1 MDFKIKKITLQ
12 NFKGI
17 SSKEISFDGN
27 TTISGRNGIGKT
39 SISDAFY
46 FVFGNSDTALHNNP
60 NICPIGMDEVSPRV
74 EVLADINGKE
84 ISIAK
89 VQKKTTKEKD
99 GKKTVSLA
107 NSYEVNAI
115 AYGERDFKAKMAEY
129 GFDFDLFLPLSHPNV
144 FTSKKADEMRKILF
158 KMASELSD
166 KDIAKKTEG
175 ASDVVAMMDT
185 YSLDEIEAM
194 QKQTIRKIGEVYG
207 RKGEILDA
215 RVDGL
220 AMSKVDIDV
229 AELELQRNSI
239 KEQMAQA
246 TASINEKQSLYT
258 DLSNRIMKLKFSL
271 TESRNEDIAE
281 VQAKRVD
288 LNGKRNKAIVEQGK
302 VAAFVTRIES
312 QHQQALKDIETLK
325 AKKEKLGKEWQ
336 EIKAET
342 MADGST
348 ICPTCKQ
355 PFPDEKIAEMKQTFE
370 DAKASRLAD
379 VEKYGFQVKEELK
392 KIEGTIPEL
401 EERLKQA
408 KEDLAKVTEDCHRYN
423 AEIGKLPG
431 DSDIPKSEKTL
442 EIEKAIAEMEQKI
455 SSLTDDDY
463 GSKKETVTALQMQLD
478 EVNKKIGQADRNVEI
493 DEQIAELQKKKIDYE
508 QAKANAEKIL
518 YQLDLISMNRNK
530 LIENS
535 INYHFKDVHF
545 KLWTL
550 YKNGEYK
557 ECCIPMVGDKELGS
571 DMNTALE
578 IAAKI
583 DIVTGL
589 QNFFNQRYPIFLD
602 NAECLDGSQV
612 FDLETQLILLKV
624 TDGNFEVKAD

>member
-1 MDFKIKKITLQ
+1 MELKLKKITLQ

-27 TTISGRNGIGKT
+27 TTISGRNGVGKST
-39 SISDAFY
+39 VADGFY
-46 FVFGNSDTALHNNP
+46 FLLGDSNYTLTKNP
-60 NICPIGMDEVSPRV
+60 PVCPIGMDEVSPCV
-74 EVLADINGKE
+74 EMVLDIDGKE
-84 ISIAK
+84 ITVAK
-89 VQKKTTKEKD
+89 IQKRTVKERD
-99 GKKTVSLA
+99 GKKTVSIN
-107 NSYEVNAI
+107 NSYEVNSI

-144 FTSKKADEMRKILF
+144 FASKKADEMRKILF
-158 KMASELSD
+158 KMATGMND
-166 KDIAKKTEG
+166 KYVAEHTEG

-185 YSLDEIEAM
+185 YSLDEISAM

-207 RKGEILDA
+207 KKGEILDA

-229 AELELQRNSI
+229 AELELQRNAI
-239 KEQMAQA
+239 KEQILQA
-246 TASINEKQSLYT
+246 TATIDAKEKNYSE
-258 DLSNRIMKLKFSL
+258 LSNQLMRMRFSL
-271 TESRNEDIAE
+271 TENRNEDIAE

-302 VAAFVTRIES
+302 VSAFVTRIES
-312 QHQQALKDIETLK
+312 QHQQALKDIERLK

-342 MADGST
+342 MADSST

-355 PFPDEKIAEMKQTFE
+355 PFPSEKIAEMKQTFE
-370 DAKASRLAD
+370 DAKANRLAD
-379 VEKYGFQVKEELK
+379 VEKYGFQVKEELE

-423 AEIGKLPG
+423 AEIGKLPS

-455 SSLTDDDY
+455 SGLTDDDY
-463 GSKKETVTALQMQLD
+463 GNKKEEITRLQMQLD

-518 YQLDLISMNRNK
+518 HELDLISMNRNN

-535 INYHFKDVHF
+535 INDHFKTVHF

-602 NAECLDGSQV
+602 NAECLDSSQV
-612 FDLETQLILLKV
+612 LDLETQLILLKV
-624 TDGNFEVKAD
+624 TDGDFEVK

>member
-1 MDFKIKKITLQ
+1 MELKLKKITLQ

-17 SSKEISFDGN
+17 SSKEIDFDGN
-27 TTISGRNGIGKT
+27 TTISGKNGVGKST
-39 SISDAFY
+39 IATAFY
-46 FVFGNSDTALHNNP
+46 WVFGDCEYGLGKNP
-60 NICPIGMDEVSPRV
+60 QICPLFMDEVSPYV
-74 EVLADINGKE
+74 GMVLDIDGKE
-84 ISIAK
+84 ITVEKIQKRTIK
-89 VQKKTTKEKD
+89 VRD
-99 GKKTVSLA
+99 GKKTVSTN
-107 NSYEVNAI
+107 NSYEVNSI

-144 FTSKKADEMRKILF
+144 FASKKADEMRKILF
-158 KMASELSD
+158 KMATGMND
-166 KDIAKKTEG
+166 KYVAEHTEG
-175 ASDVVAMMDT
+175 ASDVVAMMGT
-185 YSLDEIEAM
+185 YSLDEISAM

-220 AMSKVDIDV
+220 AMSKVDVDV
-229 AELELQRNSI
+229 AELELQRNAI
-239 KEQMAQA
+239 KEQILQA
-246 TASINEKQSLYT
+246 TATIDAKEKTYSE
-258 DLSNRIMKLKFSL
+258 LSNQLMRMRFSL

-281 VQAKRVD
+281 VQTKRVD

-302 VAAFVTRIES
+302 VSAFVTRIES
-312 QHQQALKDIETLK
+312 QYQQALKDIETLK

-355 PFPDEKIAEMKQTFE
+355 QFPAEKIAEMKQTFE

-379 VEKYGFQVKEELK
+379 VEKYGFQVKEELE
-392 KIEGTIPEL
+392 KIEGTVPEL

-423 AEIGKLPG
+423 AEMNKIPS

-442 EIEKAIAEMEQKI
+442 EIEKSIAEMEQKI

-463 GSKKETVTALQMQLD
+463 GNKKEEITRLQMQLD

-493 DEQIAELQKKKIDYE
+493 DEQISELQKKKIDYE
-508 QAKANAEKIL
+508 QSKANAEKIL

-535 INYHFKDVHF
+535 INDHFKIVHF

-557 ECCIPMVGDKELGS
+557 ECCIPMVGFKELGS

-578 IAAKI
+578 IKAKI

-589 QNFFNQRYPIFLD
+589 QNFFNQNYPIFLD
-602 NAECLDGSQV
+602 NAECLDSSQV
-612 FDLETQLILLKV
+612 LDLETQLILLKV
-624 TDGNFEVKAD
+624 TDGNFEVK